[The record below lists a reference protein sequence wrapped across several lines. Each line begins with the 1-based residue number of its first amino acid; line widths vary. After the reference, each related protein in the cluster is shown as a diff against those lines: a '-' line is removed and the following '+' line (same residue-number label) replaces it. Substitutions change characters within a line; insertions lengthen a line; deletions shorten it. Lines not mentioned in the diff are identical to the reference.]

1 MAEAPHAAGGRR
13 IWAVVPYKGPIGS
26 KRRLA
31 SLLDEDERARLSL
44 AMLDDG
50 LEALLGEPRIE
61 QVLLLAPGERGHS
74 FAALGPGSGRPD
86 AVPSTGGRDGRA
98 PTARPGADRLSLVS
112 ERLDAASLSGGDTLN
127 AAIRQAQAVAAA
139 ASADALL
146 VVPGDLPTVSSLDI
160 AALLDA
166 SGADASAVTIAPD
179 RIDEGT
185 NALLLAPPTAIAPS
199 FGVGSFAR
207 HAELARQA
215 GLAQAVVRRPGLT
228 LDLDTP
234 ADVALL
240 LAGGQDCR
248 AARLLRELGIEERLG
263 RLLAAQARSTTI

>member
-1 MAEAPHAAGGRR
+1 MAEAPHAAAGRR

-26 KRRLA
+26 KRRLT

-44 AMLDDG
+44 AMLDDS
-50 LEALLGEPRIE
+50 LDALLGEARIE
-61 QVLLLAPGERGHS
+61 RVLLLAPRARGHP
-74 FAALGPGSGRPD
+74 GRPGSAPHQ
-86 AVPSTGGRDGRA
+86 GGQDGRA
-98 PTARPGADRLSLVS
+98 PAERPGADRLLTVP

-166 SGADASAVTIAPD
+166 SPPDASSVPIAPD
-179 RIDEGT
+179 RSDEGT
-185 NALLLAPPTAIAPS
+185 NALLLAPPAAIAPS
-199 FGVGSFAR
+199 FGLGSFVR

-215 GLAQAVVRRPGLT
+215 GLTPAVVRRPGLA

-263 RLLAAQARSTTI
+263 RLPAAQARSTTI